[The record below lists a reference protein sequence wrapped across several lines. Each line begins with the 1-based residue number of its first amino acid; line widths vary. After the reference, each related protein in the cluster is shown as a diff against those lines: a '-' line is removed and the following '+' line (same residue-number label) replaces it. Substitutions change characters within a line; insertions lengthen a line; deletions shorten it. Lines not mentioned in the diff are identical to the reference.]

1 MPIVAGD
8 LKFFASERMIDN
20 LSTVPGVGG
29 GGYMSQTQV
38 VDGAQNNVFPDVM
51 PGDRVAGMVQ
61 LRQVYPIVLSAD
73 NAAMSNAAAGVTVR
87 PTDANVEIVAFSAP
101 GTSSAAAAAAVGT
114 KWRVPYVDST
124 YASEANATG
133 GGGNGISTVGADPPV
148 GAVLSLRGPSY
159 QWWNGGGYQTI
170 AAVEFGLRV
179 VTALSAGIATV
190 DGAALQMSYD
200 GKLWAHE
207 LTRLNAPGTRV
218 SAVSHTTAGANVA
231 DTTLT
236 VDKLWA
242 QVQQPDA
249 STLNEPGEPTA
260 RRGQLPLYL
269 PGDVLLI
276 EDGATREAA
285 AVSAVNYLTGVI
297 TLTAGLANA
306 FASGSKVTRPVHLG
320 TLQAAANNVLAQ
332 QTWTRTWSDALIG
345 ASIASRYSGAL
356 PVTNDGATTDRW
368 ACVFTS
374 ATAYNLLSE
383 RLGQIGAG
391 STATNYAPLNPA
403 TNQPY
408 FTLLATGWGAG
419 WLPGNVLRFNTQ
431 AAAAPIWL
439 QRLVKP
445 GAGSGTDKATLFLRG
460 DVDA

>member
-87 PTDANVEIVAFSAP
+87 PSDANVEIVAFSAA
-101 GTSSAAAAAAVGT
+101 GTSSAAADAEVGT
-114 KWRVPYVDST
+114 KWT
-124 YASEANATG
+124 YLGNVYTSALFYGSAN
-133 GGGNGISTVGADPPV
+133 GGNDITANPV
-148 GAVLSLRGPSY
+148 GATYPPAGSLVRLFMYGVTSAGAGVLFP
-159 QWWNGGGYQTI
+159 Q
-170 AAVEFGLRV
+170 GLRV
-179 VTALSAGIATV
+179 LTARSGDVVTLDGGSIHNGASGGVYACPVQDAGA
-190 DGAALQMSYD
+190 
-200 GKLWAHE
+200 
-207 LTRLNAPGTRV
+207 GTRV
-218 SAVSHTTAGANVA
+218 SAVSHTTAGASAA

>member
-1 MPIVAGD
+1 MAIVAGD

-20 LSTVPGVGG
+20 RSTVAGVGG
-29 GGYMSQTQV
+29 GGYMSETEV
-38 VDGAQNNVFPDVM
+38 IDGTENNVFPDVM
-51 PGDRVAGMVQ
+51 PGDRVAGVVQ
-61 LRQVYPIVLSAD
+61 LRQVYPSVLSAD
-73 NAAMSNAAAGVTVR
+73 NAAMSNAVAGVTVR
-87 PTDANVEIVAFSAP
+87 PTDANVEIVAFTAP
-101 GTSSAAAAAAVGT
+101 GTLSALAAAAVGT
-114 KWRVPYVDST
+114 KWTHIAGLTGYINSGTCSFHTIDLNPVEDIPAVGDLVRVKGLYSFAPST
-124 YASEANATG
+124 FHEA
-133 GGGNGISTVGADPPV
+133 
-148 GAVLSLRGPSY
+148 
-159 QWWNGGGYQTI
+159 
-170 AAVEFGLRV
+170 GLRV
-179 VTALSAGIATV
+179 VTAVAGDDVTLDGDSFPFDTATIYTV
-190 DGAALQMSYD
+190 DNAGA
-200 GKLWAHE
+200 
-207 LTRLNAPGTRV
+207 GTRV

-269 PGDVLLI
+269 PGDQLLI
-276 EDGATREAA
+276 ENGSTREI
-285 AVSAVNYLTGVI
+285 AVVATVNYLTGVI
-297 TLTAGLANA
+297 TLAAGLANA
-306 FASGSKVTRPVHLG
+306 FASGSKVTRPVQLG
-320 TLQAAANNVLAQ
+320 TLQAVANGVFSQ

-345 ASIASRYSGAL
+345 TSIASRYSGAL
-356 PVTNDGATTDRW
+356 PVTNGGATTDRW

-391 STATNYAPLNPA
+391 STATDYAPLNPA

-408 FTLLATGWGAG
+408 FTLRAAGWGAG

-439 QRLVKP
+439 QRLVMP
-445 GAGSGTDKATLFLRG
+445 GAAGGTDKATLFLRG